1 MHLSNTKFKI
11 WDLLMFIVAGAA
23 VIIYMLWF
31 PRWNA
36 DTYLNN
42 RIPEDQAV
50 QIAYDYLSHL
60 GYPSEGLYY
69 SAQLIRRPEIIN
81 DLQDV
86 VGKEAFIND
95 SIPDPYLALGP
106 YYYELKWFTSDS
118 LRLEPAVT
126 IDHRRVALPKTRGLT
141 PAYRFVIDTKGNLL
155 EFQADAGVN
164 IPPTLL
170 DSLREQPQGLS
181 QQASYYL
188 QPTLWNTYPLVTDTL
203 ISSVERE
210 SKVKYVLPDTLHRW
224 TVGLELTIAPNG
236 ALTAVTATYT
246 RLVDQVQL
254 SDQVILELIRGII
267 IAILVIIFLVVLVRR
282 LDARLIDMK
291 FALIDGIIAGL
302 LVDIFVVLGYLHA
315 NPIAPQETD
324 RLFELLL
331 LIIASGAAAA
341 LMTFVISGAS
351 ESLSRASGMKTFQGL
366 DLLKQGF
373 FFNKVVGFSITRG
386 VSFGVILAG
395 LLFLPL
401 SFTNMH
407 LHYNEAAV
415 FYADQVIWP
424 SLELIARNGFLSM
437 ILMYLIFLGVGGLS
451 WNLRQSW
458 MLFSAFVVFSGI
470 ILEVIGLSVDP
481 IYGNLLLGGVVTLVM
496 VFIYRYFGIATVV
509 ITHFVY
515 SILLVMVNGWSIE
528 ASPDVGT
535 SILLG
540 LVILLLFAFGIAAA
554 TTGQE
559 SDEIP
564 EYTPTYVAELSGRER
579 MVRELEIAHSV
590 QLSFLPR
597 STPIIPN
604 FEISA
609 QCRPAMDTGGDFYD
623 IIDLRDGRYGIIIG
637 DVSGKG
643 IQAAFYMTLIK
654 GFIQSLCERIASP
667 AELLMEI
674 NRLFLRNADRGIFV
688 TILYGILDAQTG
700 EFTFARAGHSPFI
713 FKPSSEANPR
723 HVRTQGV
730 GIGIVDDE
738 RFNGIIQLSRIQI
751 PEQGLIC
758 FYTDGIT
765 EAMNLKREMY
775 GDHRLLARL
784 AGITH
789 EHPDQIIQLIS
800 DDMARFVG
808 RAPQHDDTT
817 LVVIR
822 RHASA
827 SISEVS

>member
-1 MHLSNTKFKI
+1 
-11 WDLLMFIVAGAA
+11 MFLVAGAA
-23 VIIYMLWF
+23 LLVYIFWA
-31 PRWNA
+31 PRWNT
-36 DTYLNN
+36 DTYLNH
-42 RIPEDQAV
+42 RIPEEQAV
-50 QIAYDYLSHL
+50 QIANEYLHHI

-69 SAQLIRRPEIIN
+69 SAQVVRRAEIIN
-81 DLQDV
+81 DLQNL
-86 VGKEAFIND
+86 VGKEAFINNAL
-95 SIPDPYLALGP
+95 PKPYLALGP

-118 LRLEPAVT
+118 LRMDPAVT
-126 IDHRRVALPKTRGLT
+126 IDHRRVSLQQTRGLN
-141 PAYRFVIDTKGNLL
+141 PAYRMIIDTQGNVL
-155 EFQADAGVN
+155 EFEADAGANLTTVRM
-164 IPPTLL
+164 
-170 DSLREQPQGLS
+170 DSLAKEPLEFS
-181 QQASYYL
+181 QLARYYL
-188 QPTLWNTYPLVTDTL
+188 QPTFWNTYPLQTDTL
-203 ISSVERE
+203 ILSVERE
-210 SKVKYVLPDTLHRW
+210 SKVKYQVPDTLYRW
-224 TVGLELTIAPNG
+224 NVGVELAIAPNG
-236 ALTAVTATYT
+236 ALTGITATYT
-246 RLVDQVQL
+246 RIVDRIQL
-254 SDQVILELIRGII
+254 TDQIILDLIRGII

-302 LVDIFVVLGYLHA
+302 LVDIFVVLGYLHN
-315 NPIAPQETD
+315 NPIAPHQTD

-341 LMTFVISGAS
+341 LLTFVISGAS
-351 ESLSRASGMKTFQGL
+351 ESLSRASGMKTFKAL

-395 LLFLPL
+395 MLFIPL
-401 SFTNMH
+401 GFTNLH
-407 LHYNEAAV
+407 LHYDQAV
-415 FYADQVIWP
+415 VFHSDQVLWP
-424 SLELIARNGFLSM
+424 SLELIARSGFWSM

-451 WNLRQSW
+451 WNLRQNW
-458 MLFSAFVVFSGI
+458 YLFGAFVVFAGI
-470 ILEVIGLSVDP
+470 ILEITGLSLDP
-481 IYGNLLLGGVVTLVM
+481 IYGNVLLGGSVALAM

-509 ITHFVY
+509 FTHFVY
-515 SILLVMVNGWSIE
+515 SMMLVMVNGWSIE
-528 ASPDVGT
+528 GSPDMGS

-559 SDEIP
+559 TDEIP

-597 STPIIPN
+597 STPVIPH
-604 FEISA
+604 FEIGA

-713 FKPSSEANPR
+713 FKPGPETHPR

-738 RFNGIIQLSRIQI
+738 RFNGIIQLSRIQV
-751 PEQGLIC
+751 PEDGFIC

-784 AGITH
+784 SEITD

-822 RHASA
+822 RK
-827 SISEVS
+827 VSTTIPGVS